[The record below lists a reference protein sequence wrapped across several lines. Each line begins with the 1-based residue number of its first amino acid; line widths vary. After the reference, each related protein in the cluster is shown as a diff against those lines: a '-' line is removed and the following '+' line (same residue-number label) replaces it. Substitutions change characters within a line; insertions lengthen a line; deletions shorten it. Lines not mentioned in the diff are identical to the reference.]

1 MTLALGRSFDTP
13 IASSFG
19 VIMRTIIDLPDHQ
32 VAALAELCAR
42 EKISRAEAVR
52 RALDAMLAESR
63 GRNRE
68 SAFGA
73 WAPRGD
79 SRKVVDALREEWS
92 R

>member
-1 MTLALGRSFDTP
+1 M
-13 IASSFG
+13 SSYI
-19 VIMRTIIDLPDHQ
+19 VIMRTIIDLPDYQ
-32 VAALAELCAR
+32 VAALAELCER

-52 RALDAMLAESR
+52 RALDAMLTEKQAHI
-63 GRNRE
+63 RE

-79 SRKVVDALREEWS
+79 SRAAVDMLREEWS